1 MPIWR
6 WFPALFVM
14 AIIFVLSGTPGA
26 ELPVFG
32 SLDWLIKEGG
42 HLIGYAL
49 LGWSY
54 LHGLGKFSRKTAIS
68 ACGLAFLYA
77 LTDEYHQSFVP
88 GRDSSVLDLGVDAL
102 GAALGAWCR
111 WRRAA

>member
-1 MPIWR
+1 M
-6 WFPALFVM
+6 M
-14 AIIFVLSGTPGA
+14 AVIFVLSGTPA
-26 ELPVFG
+26 TKLPVFG

-54 LHGLGKFSRKTAIS
+54 LHGLGKFSRDAAITAW
-68 ACGLAFLYA
+68 ALAFLYA

-88 GRDSSVLDLGVDAL
+88 GRDTSGLDLGVDGL
-102 GAALGAWCR
+102 GAALGVWWR
-111 WRRAA
+111 WRRAK